1 MNDLLNTLFGLE
13 GLGFGDEGVTFEWA
27 RPMPAW
33 GWLLVVLGAG
43 AVAWWSYW
51 RLIGAARW
59 RGALA
64 GVRAFVILLV
74 VSLICGPQLV
84 RSKDRV
90 ETDWVIYLVDRSASM
105 RIPDAESGGQRL
117 TRDAQ
122 LRRAMEAHADALAE
136 IARRKT
142 TIWLGFDAGAF
153 ELDVPADAPTPQ
165 LDAPS
170 GRRTLLGPSLSQ
182 ALRRAAAR
190 PVSAVV
196 VMSDGRSTGEIP
208 RDAIRTLEAERIP
221 VIVVPLGSPE
231 PMGDVALAEAVGPSM
246 AFVRDAVPIRTTI
259 EHLGQVAPTGA
270 TVRLI
275 DQVTG
280 AVLDEQR
287 VERQDFHDGE
297 ADVVLVARPE
307 AEGRAAWRVVVES
320 DAPDLLDDNNA
331 GDVALELVDRP
342 IRVLYFDGYPRW
354 EYRYLKNLLLR
365 ERSITSTS
373 QLLARS
379 RHYIQEG
386 DEPLAALPRTAEDWA
401 KYDVIILGDVSAELF
416 TREQLEQLREHVAS
430 RGAGLLWIAGE
441 AATPES
447 WAQTPLADLLPM
459 VIGTSAAGSPSVRP
473 WHEPVTMARTR
484 LAERLGVLELDGQGW
499 PSRLTDPLTGWSQ
512 LRWAQRIE
520 PESLKPTAEILATGS
535 PISPTG
541 SPSGNEPLVISMRYG
556 AGRVLY
562 VATDEIWRWRYAR
575 GEDLPERFWLPLIR
589 MQARESL
596 ALSARPAIL
605 EVTPRRAL
613 VDQPARIEV
622 RLLDQSLVDLQP
634 PSTSVRVRR
643 VWPDP
648 EIEPWP
654 MVELRMG
661 REDTGAHRQVT
672 QSLSATWIPT
682 EPGRYV
688 VESTDPILADLD
700 LSAQIEVVHP
710 DDELRD
716 PRTDHALLAD
726 LARRTGGAV
735 LPPDRLGELASADYL
750 PNREVRVIVP
760 PDVQTLWD
768 RWIVLILFI
777 SLLVVEWIGRKL
789 MQLS

>member
-1 MNDLLNTLFGLE
+1 MNEVLNTLFGLE
-13 GLGFGDEGVTFEWA
+13 GLGFGDDGVTFEWA

-33 GWLLVVLGAG
+33 AWLLVVLAAG

-51 RLIGAARW
+51 RLIGGMRSRA
-59 RGALA
+59 ALA
-64 GVRAFVILLV
+64 ALRALVILLV
-74 VSLICGPQLV
+74 VALICGPQLV
-84 RSKDRV
+84 RSNDRV

-105 RIPDAESGGQRL
+105 RIPDAELAGQRL
-117 TRDAQ
+117 TRDEQ
-122 LRRAMEAHADALAE
+122 LRRAIGEHADSLAE
-136 IARRKT
+136 IAAAKT
-142 TIWLGFDAGAF
+142 AVWLGFDAGAF
-153 ELDVPADAPTPQ
+153 ELAVPGDDAVPQ
-165 LDAPS
+165 LDDPT
-170 GRRTLLGPSLSQ
+170 GRRTLLGLSLSQ
-182 ALRRAAAR
+182 ALRHAAAR
-190 PVSAVV
+190 PISAVV
-196 VMSDGRSTGEIP
+196 VMSDGRSAGEIP
-208 RDAIRTLEAERIP
+208 RDALRTLEAERIP
-221 VIVVPLGSPE
+221 VIAVPLGSPE

-246 AFVRDAVPIRTTI
+246 AFVRDAVPVRATV
-259 EHLGQVAPTGA
+259 ENLGQVAPTGA

-275 DQVTG
+275 DQGTG

-287 VERQDFHDGE
+287 VERQDFENGE
-297 ADVVLVARPE
+297 AAVVLVARPE
-307 AEGRAAWRVVVES
+307 VEGRAAWRVVVES

-331 GDVALELVDRP
+331 ADVAIDLVDRP

-365 ERSITSTS
+365 EHSITSTS

-379 RHYIQEG
+379 RRYIQEG
-386 DEPLAALPRTAEDWA
+386 DEPLAALPRTADDWA

-441 AATPES
+441 TNTPHS
-447 WAQTPLADLLPM
+447 WVQTPLADLLPM
-459 VIGTSAAGSPSVRP
+459 VIGAGPTGGTTLRR

-484 LAERLGVLELDGQGW
+484 LAERLGVLELDQQGW
-499 PSRLTDPLTGWSQ
+499 PARLTDPATGWSQ

-520 PESLKPTAEILATGS
+520 TDSLKPTAEILATGS

-596 ALSARPAIL
+596 ALSARPALL

-613 VDQPARIEV
+613 VDQPTRIEV

-648 EIEPWP
+648 EVEPWP
-654 MVELRMG
+654 AVELRMS
-661 REDTGAHRQVT
+661 REDTGALRQVT
-672 QSLSATWIPT
+672 QTFSATWIPT

-688 VESTDPILADLD
+688 VESTDPILADLA
-700 LSAQIEVVHP
+700 LANQIEVIHP

-735 LPPDRLGELASADYL
+735 LPPERLDELASADYL

-768 RWIVLILFI
+768 RWIVLVLFI

-789 MQLS
+789 IQLS